1 MHSSGRRTDSTP
13 RGGSGAERGRTRSRL
28 RAGLL
33 GSARGLSAPAAGS
46 GAGGRTGPSRP
57 LLGLVLAACAVLAAI
72 QLPLAGIPDLMY
84 PPGRLLPLWPQT
96 LIWAAAGLIWGLAVR
111 RIYLGLKR
119 SAHRR
124 NVFGGSIAPPS
135 VSDDHRHVAVAL
147 WLCVAAVLCAV
158 ILPPMLVGQ
167 WTLQPVQMWHG
178 LYTTYGMAG
187 ILASAGWLV
196 HLCGF
201 AMVTSLA
208 LAACQSLVETFL
220 PRPWATR
227 VPWGG
232 LLIGLVGGLQQA
244 VSGGL
249 PAFVTAL
256 VALTLLGAV
265 HLLTGRLL
273 RWTAP
278 AAALVLIF
286 L

>member
-1 MHSSGRRTDSTP
+1 MHSSGHQANSTP
-13 RGGSGAERGRTRSRL
+13 RGGPGAVSGRGHGRSRSGASGSGRRF
-28 RAGLL
+28 AGPLL
-33 GSARGLSAPAAGS
+33 GPSA
-46 GAGGRTGPSRP
+46 GRHGPSRSH
-57 LLGLVLAACAVLAAI
+57 LGLVLVACALLAVI
-72 QLPLAGIPDLMY
+72 QLPLAGIADLMY

-96 LIWAAAGLIWGLAVR
+96 LVWTAVGLVWGLTVR
-111 RIYLGLKR
+111 RIYVGLKR
-119 SAHRR
+119 SAPRK

-135 VSDDHRHVAVAL
+135 VTEDHWHVAAAL
-147 WLCVAAVLCAV
+147 WLCAGAVLCAV

-187 ILASAGWLV
+187 ILASAGWLIY
-196 HLCGF
+196 HCGF
-201 AMVTSLA
+201 AMVAALTLA
-208 LAACQSLVETFL
+208 SCQSLAETFTT
-220 PRPWATR
+220 RPWVTK
-227 VPWGG
+227 VPLGG
-232 LLIGLVGGLQQA
+232 LLVGVLGGLQQS

-278 AAALVLIF
+278 AAALVLVF